1 MLLYERGEHREA
13 AAFIRRVS
21 PPTYRQVVTELPI
34 DRFVDSMPH
43 SMPVLEAIYAK
54 VYLASNI
61 GSPSV
66 AGRLSDNFSPECVVW
81 QVKEVNAII
90 DHPLSVVLTKFFFFP
105 RQIVRFFACLED
117 PPASANTAGV
127 AMDCGDGIAGT
138 RLDV

>member
-81 QVKEVNAII
+81 QVREVQVDATIG
-90 DHPLSVVLTKFFFFP
+90 HPLS
-105 RQIVRFFACLED
+105 
-117 PPASANTAGV
+117 
-127 AMDCGDGIAGT
+127 
-138 RLDV
+138 